1 MGLTRH
7 EQIISIPASMDY
19 LIVQAILSVKM
30 TVDVRVS
37 RSVNVVCWLLVFIVP
52 FIITNTRRG
61 MTGFNTRVKPHLKQV
76 SGNFNTGIEHRD
88 SNPRQWS

>member
-1 MGLTRH
+1 
-7 EQIISIPASMDY
+7 
-19 LIVQAILSVKM
+19 M
-30 TVDVRVS
+30 TVNVGVS
-37 RSVNVVCWLLVFIVP
+37 RSVNVVRWLLVFIVP

-76 SGNFNTGIEHRD
+76 SGNFNTGVEHRV